1 MKLIKQGS
9 QVAVVVL
16 PKVGAS
22 RAPLAIGRKKWA
34 WGLKL
39 SMGLGIRICPMPNK
53 LEKWS
58 FVSTVVKG
66 TYLLVLQCLVKSTT
80 VHLWSGKS
88 DKIALI
94 PTI

>member
-22 RAPLAIGRKKWA
+22 RAPLAKGRKKWA

-39 SMGLGIRICPMPNK
+39 SMGLEIRILSNA
-53 LEKWS
+53 
-58 FVSTVVKG
+58 
-66 TYLLVLQCLVKSTT
+66 Q
-80 VHLWSGKS
+80 
-88 DKIALI
+88 
-94 PTI
+94 